1 MSHRLVFL
9 VTVLV
14 LVVSFSARSQESIP
28 QKASDET
35 AARQKKAI
43 ELLDSVAGQLGTLRS
58 SENRA
63 RIGSNVAEL
72 LWNHDERRARG
83 IFLAVE
89 EDIRA
94 GFNDSDTD
102 DQTRRHTMLV
112 FGQLR
117 GNIIER
123 IAKHDP
129 ELALEFLRATRP
141 TEDPEQRPYEME
153 DEKSLELRLAGMIAS
168 KNPQLALK
176 LGLQSLARGFSED
189 LLSVLSQLQRTDKA
203 TALIFFNAI
212 VDKLKDANLTE
223 DYLAMGLI
231 TSLAQEFAPP
241 RSDEQAY
248 RELIGVL
255 WKAAGANGCTGSS
268 DDVPPICYQ
277 IGSLYPRI
285 EKYYG
290 QRAASLKRWTPDA
303 QNPEEAAATSRWGEI
318 REVFEKGTVD
328 EIMALAGD
336 YPEFQLPI
344 YSRAFNKARESGD
357 LARATQIANNFPDE
371 SQRPALISQLDS
383 HQTARTLT
391 PEQLV
396 DIQQQ
401 LSTIRGNVERVRF
414 LLYVAVQLIG
424 SDRKAALGLLDQA
437 DQLLA
442 SSQPGKAQ
450 VESQIDLAMLYCSL
464 KSDRGFAIMEALMPK
479 LNELVAAAAAL
490 DGFDNNYL
498 RDGEWTMTSAGGVG
512 SILTKLAQG
521 AGYFANLDLER
532 SITLASQLERP
543 ELRLMAKSKIAQ
555 ALLSG
560 QQTQSSVSRGPLV
573 IR

>member
-1 MSHRLVFL
+1 
-9 VTVLV
+9 
-14 LVVSFSARSQESIP
+14 
-28 QKASDET
+28 
-35 AARQKKAI
+35 
-43 ELLDSVAGQLGTLRS
+43 
-58 SENRA
+58 
-63 RIGSNVAEL
+63 
-72 LWNHDERRARG
+72 
-83 IFLAVE
+83 
-89 EDIRA
+89 
-94 GFNDSDTD
+94 
-102 DQTRRHTMLV
+102 
-112 FGQLR
+112 
-117 GNIIER
+117 
-123 IAKHDP
+123 
-129 ELALEFLRATRP
+129 
-141 TEDPEQRPYEME
+141 ME

-189 LLSVLSQLQRTDKA
+189 LLPVLSQLQRTDKA
-203 TALIFFNAI
+203 AALIFFNAI
-212 VDKLKDANLTE
+212 VDKLKDAKLTD
-223 DYLAMGLI
+223 DYLATGLTI
-231 TSLAQEFAPP
+231 SLAQEFAPP

-255 WKAAGANGCTGSS
+255 WKTAGANGCTGSS
-268 DDVPPICYQ
+268 DDVPPVCYQ

-303 QNPEEAAATSRWGEI
+303 QNPEEAAAMSRWGEI
-318 REVFEKGTVD
+318 REVLEKGTVD

-357 LARATQIANNFPDE
+357 LARARQIVGDFPDE
-371 SQRPALISQLDS
+371 AQRPYLIAQLENKQALK
-383 HQTARTLT
+383 T
-391 PEQLV
+391 PTSEQLAE
-396 DIQQQ
+396 IQRRFN
-401 LSTIRGNVERVRF
+401 SITGNAERIRF
-414 LLYVAVQLIG
+414 LLYVAMQIG
-424 SDRKAALGLLDQA
+424 VGDRKAGLGFLNQA

-450 VESQIDLAMLYCSL
+450 VENQLALAMAYCEL

-512 SILTKLAQG
+512 AILTRLAQG
-521 AGYFANLDLER
+521 AGFFANLDLDR
-532 SITLASQLERP
+532 SLTLASQLERP

-560 QQTQSSVSRGPLV
+560 QPNQSSVSPGPLV